1 MRRSQTATLSAK
13 WSAFSKTPLTQHH
26 SSRTAGEASVKNQ
39 SCEKTPHEHPLI
51 NTRLQPGVC
60 PSNQHLQLFQQFPK
74 WLATTRP
81 VPTQPALHPLLAR
94 TIQSPFGVR
103 RQSASGDGALP
114 SPARNSGTHQRSSSH
129 RAQPKLRQVL
139 DCASPLALWILV
151 PSGPWS
157 LEFGAWI
164 FLVPFSYSSIRH
176 FSRLILHHRH
186 MPYIPHIP
194 SHRPV
199 QPRRIHRRENKRT
212 IKWLAPGN
220 GHPRHFQS
228 HHRPNTQYISDR
240 QNEDHNQASRHPCA
254 PSGIPHLFAHTVP
267 NAIFSQK
274 IRCFGLW
281 SFSGAWILELGVF
294 PILFSCPHLF
304 ASFCRLIFLSPSFCL
319 SAFVSIGVH
328 WWFNSPLNPNQGI
341 SRHIKSPKGTNFPNA

>member
-1 MRRSQTATLSAK
+1 MKIFGFNISRSQ
-13 WSAFSKTPLTQHH
+13 
-26 SSRTAGEASVKNQ
+26 Q
-39 SCEKTPHEHPLI
+39 STI
-51 NTRLQPGVC
+51 NSQ
-60 PSNQHLQLFQQFPK
+60 
-74 WLATTRP
+74 
-81 VPTQPALHPLLAR
+81 
-94 TIQSPFGVR
+94 
-103 RQSASGDGALP
+103 P
-114 SPARNSGTHQRSSSH
+114 SPPPRSPPAPTTPPQTSCAASLITTPMPASSSAPTIISTIPSAPNSGTHQRSSSH

-157 LEFGAWI
+157 LEFGAWM

-194 SHRPV
+194 SHCPV

-212 IKWLAPGN
+212 IKWLGSRN
-220 GHPRHFQS
+220 IHTSHFQS
-228 HHRPNTQYISDR
+228 HHRPNAQYISDR
-240 QNEDHNQASRHPCA
+240 QNEYHNQASRHPCA